1 MTTQE
6 LKLKI
11 IQAVSETNNK
21 HVLETLLKVIEGVSL
36 ESNQVTSAALDQQ
49 NLAKLLLKSSNA
61 PKSSSEGVAEEDI
74 EDLQRSINE
83 IFGDFDQ

>member
-21 HVLETLLKVIEGVSL
+21 EVLETLLKVIEGVSL
-36 ESNQVTSAALDQQ
+36 DRNQVSSAALDQQ
-49 NLAKLLLKSSNA
+49 NLAKLLLKGSNA
-61 PKSSSEGVAEEDI
+61 PQASPDGVAEEDI